1 MLFLL
6 LHLILAEFLVV
17 YISNIEAP
25 SNSNLFT
32 FRVENSVFLIAA
44 NLILIFLSVLF
55 TLYVPDYLWS
65 FFVRV
70 SVIITAYAMVDLGV
84 HFLSSSECVGRIAAL
99 VIKIIAFVAAI
110 FLLLFGVENM
120 DYSIA
125 EGFTIE
131 APVLFESFI
140 PVNWFTLAVLVFVY
154 LIPLVCIVIA
164 IIHNIV
170 HKRRA
175 KLRQMLCNLISLLIP
190 WLSVPFIVF
199 VLKDLFPFASLLIFI
214 MAVGIETMIVRR
226 ISRSDARKSNVTFFL
241 LNASQY
247 LLPALVMGV
256 AYYLLLNLR
265 EDNVVLFW
273 ILLTAVALL
282 DLYFTHAYGE
292 IIINYRRNHNKK
304 IINRFEKQLKSIDFS
319 KDRMEVTAEYTK
331 ALRRYI
337 RASAMAVYA
346 NDGNEHIVS
355 VYDSRDPDKTEVEVL
370 DFTKSM
376 ETYLL
381 KNSRTILRKSDLDA
395 EVEFG
400 SNKKGF
406 NTLFTKV
413 KATGFIVIYNKNHVS
428 ALIFLG
434 RKTDNSDYTKY
445 DIETVRKL
453 YSFFF
458 IFTYYIL
465 NVASRK
471 SQSVIESDNLA
482 VKELNESISK
492 YTDPQLTEKYDTG
505 SFIQK
510 AAISSG
516 DFYDSIELGNN
527 KHLFILGTV
536 SGMGLASTVAEM
548 LLKETIHAI
557 LPSTPDF
564 KQLVIKIN
572 KFIYNFM
579 PKGTIFSGM
588 FAIADFNA
596 DNFYYINCGIQSVS
610 VFANDLNKIYEVKG
624 EGRVLGFV
632 EDISHLIT
640 VQKRHLK
647 KDDII
652 FSYTSGIVESNNITT
667 YYKNQQ
673 RIQNVLLANTQ
684 YNSER
689 IARYIYE
696 DFEKSD
702 EINTDVSI
710 LIIRRKA

>member
-1 MLFLL
+1 MLFVL
-6 LHLILAEFLVV
+6 LHLILAEFIVV

-25 SNSNLFT
+25 SNTNLFT
-32 FRVENSVFLIAA
+32 FRIENSVLFIIA
-44 NLILIFLSVLF
+44 NLLLVILVFLVEMTAPQNIYGLLVRASVL
-55 TLYVPDYLWS
+55 
-65 FFVRV
+65 V
-70 SVIITAYAMVDLGV
+70 SLYAMADLAV
-84 HFLSSSECVGRIAAL
+84 QFLSSSECVSRTAAL
-99 VIKIIAFVAAI
+99 VVKIVALVGAAVFALAGI
-110 FLLLFGVENM
+110 SSI
-120 DYSIA
+120 DYSAA
-125 EGFTIE
+125 EGFAITS
-131 APVLFESFI
+131 PVLFETFI
-140 PVNWFTLAVLVFVY
+140 TVDVFTLAIGVFVY
-154 LIPLVCIVIA
+154 LFPLVCIVIS
-164 IIHNIV
+164 IIHNIIY
-170 HKRRA
+170 KRHA
-175 KLRQMLCNLISLLIP
+175 KLRQMVFNLITLLLP
-190 WLSVPFIVF
+190 WVAVPFIF
-199 VLKDLFPFASLLIFI
+199 FEFQNMFPFASLLFFL
-214 MAVGIETMIVRR
+214 MTVGVETMIVRR
-226 ISRSDARKSNVTFFL
+226 VSRSDARKSNFTFFV

-247 LLPALVMGV
+247 LLPAVIMGV
-256 AYYLLLNLR
+256 AYRVLINYKQSN
-265 EDNVVLFW
+265 NTLFW
-273 ILLTAVALL
+273 TLLSLIAIL
-282 DLYFTHAYGE
+282 DLYLTHAYGE
-292 IIINYRRNHNKK
+292 IIIAYRRNHNKK
-304 IINRFEKQLKSIDFS
+304 VISRFETQLKAIDFA
-319 KDRMEVTAEYTK
+319 RERNEVAMDYTK
-331 ALRRYI
+331 ALKRYVH
-337 RASAMAVYA
+337 ASAMAVYT
-346 NDGNEHIVS
+346 NDGNEHLVS
-355 VYDSRDPDKTEVEVL
+355 VYDSRNPDKTETEML

-376 ETYLL
+376 EDFLL

-395 EVEFG
+395 EGDIG
-400 SNKKGF
+400 STKQGF
-406 NTLFTKV
+406 MTLFV
-413 KATGFIVIYNKNHVS
+413 KSKSTGFIVIYNKNHVS

-445 DIETVRKL
+445 DIETVKSL

-482 VKELNESISK
+482 VKELNDQISK
-492 YTDPQLTEKYDTG
+492 YNDPGITDKYDTG

-548 LLKETIHAI
+548 LLKETIHSL

-579 PKGTIFSGM
+579 PKGTIFSGL
-588 FAIADFNA
+588 FAIADFAA

-632 EDISHLIT
+632 EDISHLVT

-652 FSYTSGIVESNNITT
+652 YIYTAGLVENNNITT

-673 RIQNVLLANTQ
+673 RVQNVFLANTQ
-684 YNSER
+684 YNCER

-696 DFEKSD
+696 DFDKSD
-702 EINTDVSI
+702 DVNADVSI
-710 LIIRRKA
+710 LMIRRKA

>member
-32 FRVENSVFLIAA
+32 YRVENSVFLIAA

-84 HFLSSSECVGRIAAL
+84 HFLSSSECVGRISAL
-99 VIKIIAFVAAI
+99 IIKIIAFVAAI
-110 FLLLFGVENM
+110 ILLLFGVENM
-120 DYSIA
+120 DYSVS
-125 EGFTIE
+125 EGLLIE
-131 APVLFESFI
+131 SPVLFETFI
-140 PVNWFTLAVLVFVY
+140 SVNWFTLAVFIFVY

-164 IIHNIV
+164 IINNIV

-199 VLKDLFPFASLLIFI
+199 VLKDLFPFASLMLFI

-226 ISRSDARKSNVTFFL
+226 ISRSDARKSNLTFFI

-247 LLPALVMGV
+247 LLPAIVMGV
-256 AYYLLLNLR
+256 AYRILINFK
-265 EDNVVLFW
+265 EDNAVLFW
-273 ILLTAVALL
+273 ILLSVVALL

-292 IIINYRRNHNKK
+292 FIISYRRNHNKK
-304 IINRFEKQLKSIDFS
+304 VISRFEQQLKAIDFS
-319 KDRMEVTAEYTK
+319 KDRMDVTQEYTK
-331 ALRRYI
+331 ALRRYV
-337 RASAMAVYA
+337 RASSMAVYA
-346 NDGNEHIVS
+346 NDGNEHLVS
-355 VYDSRDPDKTEVEVL
+355 VYDSRDPEKTEVEVL

-376 ETYLL
+376 ETFLL

-406 NTLFTKV
+406 NALFTKV

-428 ALIFLG
+428 SLIFLG

-445 DIETVRKL
+445 DIETVRSL

-492 YTDPQLTEKYDTG
+492 YTDPQPTEKYDTG

-632 EDISHLIT
+632 EDISHLVT

-652 FSYTSGIVESNNITT
+652 FSYTSGIVESNNIAT

-696 DFEKSD
+696 DFENSD
-702 EINTDVSI
+702 EINSDVSI

>member
-1 MLFLL
+1 MLFLI

-25 SNSNLFT
+25 SNVKLFT
-32 FRVENSVFLIAA
+32 YRTENSVFLIIA
-44 NLILIFLSVLF
+44 NIILIFLSVLF
-55 TLYVPDYLWS
+55 TIYSPDYLWS

-70 SVIITAYAMVDLGV
+70 SIIIVAYAMVDLGV
-84 HFLSSSECVGRIAAL
+84 HFLSSSECVGRVASM
-99 VIKIIAFVAAI
+99 VIKLIAFSCATI
-110 FLLLFGVENM
+110 LLLFGIDNMEYSLTDGFVVE
-120 DYSIA
+120 A
-125 EGFTIE
+125 
-131 APVLFESFI
+131 AVLFETFI
-140 PVNWFTLAVLVFVY
+140 SVNWFTLAILVFVY
-154 LIPLVCIVIA
+154 IVPLVCIVIA
-164 IIHNIV
+164 IIHNV
-170 HKRRA
+170 VLKRYA
-175 KLRQMLCNLISLLIP
+175 KLRQMLCDLLSLLIP
-190 WLSVPFIVF
+190 WLSVPFIAF
-199 VLKDLFPFASLLIFI
+199 VLQEHFPFASLLVFI

-226 ISRSDARKSNVTFFL
+226 VSRSDARKSNVTFFVF
-241 LNASQY
+241 NASQY
-247 LLPALVMGV
+247 LLPAVIMGV
-256 AYYLLLNLR
+256 AYRILLNFK
-265 EDNVVLFW
+265 EENVVLFW
-273 ILLTAVALL
+273 LLLSVIAIL

-292 IIINYRRNHNKK
+292 IIINFRRNHNKK

-319 KDRMEVTAEYTK
+319 LDRLEVAQAYSK
-331 ALRRYI
+331 ALKKYI
-337 RASAMAVYA
+337 RASEMAVYS
-346 NDGNEHIVS
+346 NDGNEHLVS
-355 VYDSRDPDKTEVEVL
+355 VYDSRDPEKTEIDVL

-376 ETYLL
+376 ETFLL
-381 KNSRTILRKSDLDA
+381 KSSRTILRKSDLDA

-400 SNKKGF
+400 SNKTGF
-406 NTLFTKV
+406 TALYTKM

-445 DIETVRKL
+445 DIETVRSL

-482 VKELNESISK
+482 VKELNDSISK
-492 YTDPQLTEKYDTG
+492 YKDPGITEKYDTG

-510 AAISSG
+510 SAISSG

-548 LLKETIHAI
+548 LLKETIHSL

-564 KQLVIKIN
+564 KQLVVKIN

-588 FAIADFNA
+588 FAIADFA
-596 DNFYYINCGIQSVS
+596 SDNFYYINCGIQSVS

-624 EGRVLGFV
+624 DGRVLGFV
-632 EDISHLIT
+632 EDISHLVT

-696 DFEKSD
+696 DFENSD
-702 EINTDVSI
+702 DINSDVSI